1 MQIAI
6 ELKRDTALNLSQ
18 AAVGCD
24 FQVTQ
29 LEGPGCKQLRDIGF
43 CEEMRVRKIS
53 NGRNLLC
60 TVCGTKLALSQDLA
74 SQVQVAPVA

>member
-1 MQIAI
+1 MELVT
-6 ELKRDTALNLSQ
+6 ELKRDSALNLSQ
-18 AAVGCD
+18 AAVGCE

-29 LEGPGCKQLRDIGF
+29 LSGPGCNQLRDIGF

-53 NGRNLLC
+53 NGRNLVC
-60 TVCGTKLALSQDLA
+60 AVCGTRLALSRELA